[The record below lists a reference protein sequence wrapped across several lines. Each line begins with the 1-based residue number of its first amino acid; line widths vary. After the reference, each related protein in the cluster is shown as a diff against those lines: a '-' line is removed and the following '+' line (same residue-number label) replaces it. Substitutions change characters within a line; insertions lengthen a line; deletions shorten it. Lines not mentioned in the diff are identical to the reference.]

1 MMEDTEMPKFD
12 ITKLNVAIDQ
22 LLETTQNPRHRFMLQ
37 AYARHRALELAGRF
51 EEIFAP
57 EMMSMNPVYHFSQA
71 GNELVLRG
79 QDEVKSLY
87 RMWAE
92 TNQSI
97 FFIETEEVAVAD
109 HFICSVATSYQQV
122 SGTALR
128 QAKILKHLPHKFAH
142 ALVEKALTARGFKAN
157 DNDVYLYRTPGM
169 QMVWPYDDRCRLIGE
184 DVWEPEPSKAEIHR
198 LEPGEVL
205 STEQAAKL
213 LAPIIKP
220 LPAFDEA
227 TMGVRR

>member
-1 MMEDTEMPKFD
+1 MPRFD
-12 ITKLNVAIDQ
+12 ITKLNVAIDR
-22 LLETTQNPRHRFMLQ
+22 LLEVTQNPRHRFMLQ

-51 EEIFAP
+51 DEIFAP

-71 GNELVLRG
+71 GNEIVLRG
-79 QDEVKSLY
+79 QDQVKSLY

-109 HFICSVATSYQQV
+109 HFIASVATSYQQV
-122 SGTALR
+122 SGKALK
-128 QAKILKHLPHKFAH
+128 QAKILQHLPHKFAH
-142 ALVEKALTARGFKAN
+142 GLVEKALAARGFKAD

-169 QMVWPYDDRCRLIGE
+169 QMIWPYDDQCRLVGE
-184 DVWEPEPSKAEIHR
+184 DVWEPEPAKAEIHR
-198 LEPGEVL
+198 LEPGDVL
-205 STEQAAKL
+205 TTEQAAKL

-227 TMGVRR
+227 TMGVRK

>member
-1 MMEDTEMPKFD
+1 MLPRMMEDTEMPKFD

-57 EMMSMNPVYHFSQA
+57 EMMSMNPVY
-71 GNELVLRG
+71 
-79 QDEVKSLY
+79 
-87 RMWAE
+87 
-92 TNQSI
+92 
-97 FFIETEEVAVAD
+97 

-198 LEPGEVL
+198 LEPGDVL